1 MDIRPL
7 PAMPASLLLS
17 FAAVLSSLPIPTD
30 AASWAVLAAGSSG
43 YDNYRH
49 QADLCHA
56 YQILRRGGFPR
67 DRIIT
72 MAVDDVAT
80 ADRNPFYGKLFN
92 APDPT
97 GPGTDV
103 YADCHIDYRG
113 ADVTAA
119 NFLGILLGNGTTGG
133 SGRMLDSTPDDHV
146 LVFYTDHGG
155 ENKLCFPGP
164 DGAMCGDELHAD
176 EFQAALRTMHAQH
189 QYGKMVIFIEACR
202 SGSMLM
208 DLPDDLDIYGVTAVP
223 GGVDS
228 LAVYCFPS
236 ESVVNGTG
244 LGTCLGDLFA
254 VYWMEALQQGRAN
267 ESLSHLFADISQ
279 TVLIH
284 SALGHAGIEQNQHY
298 GDPTVGNETLRQLF
312 FPDAR
317 GPLIHFLALPHQG
330 PWIAPRATMPNC
342 HRRPGARSSSTGSP
356 DAGADTC
363 ELDTGIRC
371 SWVPR
376 LCAVR
381 GRAECMARQGGA
393 ATCEC
398 NAGLCA
404 NQMGVCSPASL
415 PLAADPRTE
424 GPPPMLALT
433 LVGLAATAAMA
444 LALTARAVKPRASRR
459 PESEPLLRACS

>member
-7 PAMPASLLLS
+7 HAMPISLLLYV
-17 FAAVLSSLPIPTD
+17 AAVLSSLLIPTD

-43 YDNYRH
+43 YSNYRH

-56 YQILRRGGFPR
+56 YRILRRGGFPR
-67 DRIIT
+67 HRIIA

-92 APDPT
+92 APDPM

-103 YADCHIDYRG
+103 YAGCHLDYRG

-133 SGRMLDSTPDDHV
+133 NGRMLDTTPDDHV

-155 ENKLCFPGP
+155 DNKLCFPGP
-164 DGAMCGDELHAD
+164 GGAMCGDELHAD
-176 EFQAALRTMHAQH
+176 EFQTALRTMHGQ
-189 QYGKMVIFIEACR
+189 QRYGKMVIFIEACR
-202 SGSMLM
+202 SGSMLS

-223 GGVDS
+223 GGMDS
-228 LAVYCFPS
+228 LAVYCFPG

-254 VYWMEALQQGRAN
+254 VYWMEALQRGRAN
-267 ESLSHLFADISQ
+267 ETLSHLFDDISSSVH
-279 TVLIH
+279 TH
-284 SALGHAGIEQNQHY
+284 SALGHAGIEENQHY
-298 GDPTVGNETLRQLF
+298 GDPAIGNESLRQLF

-317 GPLIHFLALPHQG
+317 GPLMQFLALAQQR

-342 HRRPGARSSSTGSP
+342 HRRPVDRIPSTAAP
-356 DAGADTC
+356 DAAADTC
-363 ELDTGIRC
+363 ALDTGIRC

-381 GRAECMARQGGA
+381 GRAECMARPGGA
-393 ATCEC
+393 ATCKC

-404 NQMGVCSPASL
+404 NRMGLCSPASL
-415 PLAADPRTE
+415 PLAADLRTE
-424 GPPPMLALT
+424 GPPPMRALM
-433 LVGLAATAAMA
+433 LVCLPATAAIA
-444 LALTARAVKPRASRR
+444 LSLMARAVKPFASRR
-459 PESEPLLRACS
+459 PRGEPLLMACS